1 MTRVKRGVQSH
12 RRHKTILERT
22 KGHRGQRHRLI
33 KRAHES
39 MLHALRYNY
48 VDRKDRKSDFRELW
62 IMRINAAA
70 RLNGLTYSRMIHGLA
85 LAGIDLDRKALADIA
100 VTRPDVFTDI
110 CDTVKGAIAK
120 GGSVSPRVI
129 APGTNLTITAGTGEP
144 APARAAAVAVPVAEA
159 APAAEAAAPAIQGF
173 AAVPAANADATV
185 AKDDDTDAKLR
196 AANAGTPASI
206 LERAGT
212 AVGRKA
218 LAEETGISA
227 SDLLELVN
235 RADLMR
241 INGVG
246 PKYADLLENA
256 GVDTVKELG
265 TRNAANL
272 HAKLTEVNATEN
284 FVDRLPTAEEVEA
297 WVAEAKTLDQAVF
310 H

>member
-1 MTRVKRGVQSH
+1 MTRVKRGVTSH

-100 VTRPDVFTDI
+100 VTRPDAFTQI
-110 CDTVKGAIAK
+110 CDQVKAAISK
-120 GGSVSPRVI
+120 GGAKSARIS
-129 APGTNLTITAGTGEP
+129 APGKNFTISAGTGDNP
-144 APARAAAVAVPVAEA
+144 PPARPAAAAPVAEA
-159 APAAEAAAPAIQGF
+159 AAAAPAIQGL
-173 AAVPAANADATV
+173 AAIPAANADVSV
-185 AKDDDTDAKLR
+185 AKDDTTDSKLR
-196 AANAGTPASI
+196 AADAGTPAAI
-206 LERAGT
+206 LEKAGT
-212 AVGRKA
+212 AAGRKA
-218 LAEETGISA
+218 LADATGISA

-241 INGVG
+241 IDGVG

-272 HAKLTEVNATEN
+272 HAKLTEVNETEN
-284 FVDRLPTAEEVEA
+284 YVERLPTAEEVER
-297 WVAEAKTLDQAVF
+297 WVAEAKTLAQAVF